1 MRAHSPELE
10 YEFKGTNSAP
20 RGALIMPL
28 TFVVFTVPRFA
39 PRSGRKFDLHG
50 ADLWRLAALVPSAAP
65 SQRWRAASS

>member
-20 RGALIMPL
+20 GGRSHPPHAECSAITPPHIPDASL
-28 TFVVFTVPRFA
+28 T
-39 PRSGRKFDLHG
+39 SG
-50 ADLWRLAALVPSAAP
+50 ADLGGSRAAILPQGGA